1 MRSLLLAA
9 AAACIALP
17 AQAQTELLTFSGTT
31 DDGTYSRAS
40 GSSGPC
46 IPNPADTYP
55 FEASLFNTDTTGDY
69 VITTRT
75 DVAGGGGGYDG
86 YLYFYEE
93 SFDPSDPCTNL
104 IAFDDDFGNSASQVG
119 GSSSYRGLTPF
130 TLMAGQAYIIVQTAF
145 SQFSSG
151 GAYYG
156 NIVGP
161 EGATVTFG
169 DGGGVEVPDVDL
181 AVTPLVTA
189 VPATGG
195 KARFRTTVSNNSDAR
210 VEGSVVVS
218 VNGVERRRLS
228 SALTAGGSQSF
239 TVNLSFPARVPEGIY
254 QVSFMAMS
262 DEGEMLDMEG
272 AFDVLVGDGERLAH
286 PSAVLAQ
293 LKARVEAGDKA
304 AMGELD
310 AYLAERQ
317 AAALLVSADASPSR
331 AATVRQT
338 GKRVGKPVLK

>member
-1 MRSLLLAA
+1 MRLLLLAA
-9 AAACIALP
+9 TAALLALP
-17 AQAQTELLTFSGTT
+17 AQAQNPVSYSDNTAANPDGIFNRPNSACSGATSSAYDAVAFSV
-31 DDGTYSRAS
+31 
-40 GSSGPC
+40 
-46 IPNPADTYP
+46 
-55 FEASLFNTDTTGDY
+55 LVTGNYTMDS
-69 VITTRT
+69 VQ
-75 DVAGGGGGYDG
+75 GYDG
-86 YLYFYEE
+86 YLILYRAP
-93 SFDPSDPCTNL
+93 FDPNSPLTNC
-104 IAFDDDFGNSASQVG
+104 IAANDDLFPLVSGASRIVRTL
-119 GSSSYRGLTPF
+119 SSSESYVLVTAGFGGLTGAF
-130 TLMAGQAYIIVQTAF
+130 TNTISGPAGSAITL
-145 SQFSSG
+145 
-151 GAYYG
+151 
-156 NIVGP
+156 
-161 EGATVTFG
+161 
-169 DGGGVEVPDVDL
+169 GGGVEVPDVDL
-181 AVTPLVTA
+181 AVTPLVSA

-228 SALTAGGSQSF
+228 SALTSGGSQSF

-317 AAALLVSADASPSR
+317 AAALLVSADASASR
-331 AATVRQT
+331 AATVRQM
-338 GKRVGKPVLK
+338 KPALK